1 VRQIITWL
9 LGIREGDDAYRVKP
23 ITDIRRIE
31 LLKILAEGCQ
41 RHPVYRAKRQVK
53 IDCEPCSVMW
63 EARLELE
70 AVE

>member
-1 VRQIITWL
+1 M
-9 LGIREGDDAYRVKP
+9 LGIREGDDACRVKP
-23 ITDIRRIE
+23 ITDVRRIE
-31 LLKILAEGCQ
+31 LLKILAECCQ
-41 RHPVYRAKRQVK
+41 KHHDCRAKWQVK